1 MKKVKRTLAMVLAL
15 CMLLTVLTGCD
26 EDPNDE
32 DKLSV
37 VLTGTFSTMDPAM
50 AETVAERTVVLHLF
64 DNLLRWDGTQ
74 AVPAAAQSW
83 QRTDNEDG
91 TVTYSFHLRADG
103 KWSDG
108 KAVTAAD
115 FVYAWQRLVS
125 PDTDSPNAAILSMVA
140 GYEDAHAGDM
150 DALQVAADD
159 DSTFTV
165 TLSEPCAYFIDSVC
179 TAAATMP
186 VRQDAVESVTAL
198 PAEDDSDTDSEEDTD
213 EEPATVLP
221 DWSVSRTFF
230 MGNGPFYRTGDW
242 ADTSRLTL
250 QKQENYHDARRITHD
265 KLELVLQN
273 REQAQ
278 RSAGRVDVVIG
289 AAAEEGGYTDGGA
302 PTVGLLLINQMATSM
317 ERDGLRHALTEAID
331 RNAIQDELGVGYVP
345 AEGLVPAGIRTG
357 SGDDFRAVNGA
368 LIDNDP
374 DTYTQRTNNAVA
386 LLREAGYVNSDTLS
400 ALGTVTLLYDNTT
413 HMAPIARLLQQQW
426 RDTLN
431 INVTL
436 QGKSTEEYQQSLL
449 NGEFTLALTELTALY
464 NDAAAYLEPWR
475 SGDSRNYALL
485 YANAYDILMRV
496 AAASSSDEARDA
508 YLKDA
513 EQLLLDGHNVIP
525 LYAEEQAYQFRDGV
539 TGAVK
544 DGLGSWYF
552 GGVQNKVQ
560 Q

>member
-1 MKKVKRTLAMVLAL
+1 MKKVKRTLAMVLAV
-15 CMLLTVLTGCD
+15 CMLVTLLTGCD

-37 VLTGTFSTMDPAM
+37 VLTGTFATMDPAM

-103 KWSDG
+103 QWSDG
-108 KAVTAAD
+108 KTVTAAD

-125 PDTDSPNAAILSMVA
+125 PDTASPNAAILSMVA
-140 GYEDAHAGDM
+140 GYEDAHAGDSE
-150 DALQVAADD
+150 ALQVAAEGN
-159 DSTFTV
+159 STFTV
-165 TLSEPCAYFIDSVC
+165 TLSEPCSYFINSVC

-198 PAEDDSDTDSEEDTD
+198 PAEDGDDAEDDGED
-213 EEPATVLP
+213 ESAMVLP

-230 MGNGPFYRTGDW
+230 VGNGPFYRTGDW

-250 QKQENYHDARRITHD
+250 QKQESHHDARRVTHD

-302 PTVGLLLINQMATSM
+302 PTVGLLLINQMATNM
-317 ERDGLRHALTEAID
+317 ERDGLRHALEEAID
-331 RNAIQDELGVGYVP
+331 RNALQQELGVGYVP
-345 AEGLVPAGIRTG
+345 AAGLVPAGIRTG
-357 SGDDFRAVNGA
+357 SGDDFRAANGA

-374 DTYTQRTNNAVA
+374 DTYTQRTGDAVA
-386 LLREAGYVNSDTLS
+386 LLREVGYVNSDTLS

-426 RDTLN
+426 RDTLGIN
-431 INVTL
+431 ITL
-436 QGKSTEEYQQSLL
+436 QGKGTEEYQQSLL
-449 NGEFTLALTELTALY
+449 NGEFTMALTELTALY
-464 NDAAAYLEPWR
+464 SDAAAYLEPWR

-485 YANAYDILMRV
+485 YSNAYDILMRV

-525 LYAEEQAYQFRDGV
+525 LFGEEQPYQFREGV

-544 DGLGSWYF
+544 DGLGAWYF
-552 GGVQNKVQ
+552 GSVQNMIQ

>member
-1 MKKVKRTLAMVLAL
+1 MKKVKRTLAMVLAV
-15 CMLLTVLTGCD
+15 CMLVTLLTGCD

-37 VLTGTFSTMDPAM
+37 VLTGTFATMDPAM

-103 KWSDG
+103 QWSDG
-108 KAVTAAD
+108 KTVTAAD

-125 PDTDSPNAAILSMVA
+125 PDTASPNAAILSMVA
-140 GYEDAHAGDM
+140 GYEDAHAGDSE
-150 DALQVAADD
+150 ALQVAAEGN
-159 DSTFTV
+159 STFTV
-165 TLSEPCAYFIDSVC
+165 TLSEPCSYFINSVC

-198 PAEDDSDTDSEEDTD
+198 PAEDGDDAEDDGED
-213 EEPATVLP
+213 ESAMVLP

-230 MGNGPFYRTGDW
+230 VGNGPFYRTGDW

-250 QKQENYHDARRITHD
+250 QKQESHHDARRVTHD

-289 AAAEEGGYTDGGA
+289 AAAEEGGYADGGA
-302 PTVGLLLINQMATSM
+302 PTVGLLLINQMATNM
-317 ERDGLRHALTEAID
+317 ERDGLRHALEEAID
-331 RNAIQDELGVGYVP
+331 RNALQQELGVGYVP
-345 AEGLVPAGIRTG
+345 AAGLVPAGIRTG
-357 SGDDFRAVNGA
+357 SGDDFRAANGA

-374 DTYTQRTNNAVA
+374 DTYTQRTGDAVA

-426 RDTLN
+426 RDTLGIN
-431 INVTL
+431 ITL
-436 QGKSTEEYQQSLL
+436 QGKGTEEYQQSLL
-449 NGEFTLALTELTALY
+449 NGEFTMALTELTALY
-464 NDAAAYLEPWR
+464 SDAAAYLEPWR

-485 YANAYDILMRV
+485 YSNAYDILMRV

-525 LYAEEQAYQFRDGV
+525 LFGEEQPYQFREGV

-544 DGLGSWYF
+544 DGLGAWYF
-552 GGVQNKVQ
+552 GSVQNMIQ

>member
-1 MKKVKRTLAMVLAL
+1 MKKVKRTLAMVLAV
-15 CMLLTVLTGCD
+15 CMLVTLLTGCD

-37 VLTGTFSTMDPAM
+37 VLTGTFATMDPAM

-103 KWSDG
+103 QWSDG
-108 KAVTAAD
+108 KTVTAAD

-125 PDTDSPNAAILSMVA
+125 PDTASPNAAILSMVA
-140 GYEDAHAGDM
+140 GYEDAHAGDSE
-150 DALQVAADD
+150 ALQVAAEGN
-159 DSTFTV
+159 STFTV
-165 TLSEPCAYFIDSVC
+165 TLSEPCSYFINSVC

-198 PAEDDSDTDSEEDTD
+198 PAEDGDDAEDDGED
-213 EEPATVLP
+213 ESAMVLP

-230 MGNGPFYRTGDW
+230 VGNGPFYRTGDW

-250 QKQENYHDARRITHD
+250 QKQESHHDARRVTHD

-302 PTVGLLLINQMATSM
+302 PTVGLLLINQMATNM
-317 ERDGLRHALTEAID
+317 ERDGLRHALEEAID
-331 RNAIQDELGVGYVP
+331 RNALQQELGVGYVP
-345 AEGLVPAGIRTG
+345 AAGLVPAGIRTG
-357 SGDDFRAVNGA
+357 SGDDFRAANGA

-374 DTYTQRTNNAVA
+374 DTYTQRTGDAVA
-386 LLREAGYVNSDTLS
+386 LLREVGYVNSDTLS

-426 RDTLN
+426 RDTLG

-436 QGKSTEEYQQSLL
+436 QGKGTEEYQQSLL
-449 NGEFTLALTELTALY
+449 NGEFTMALTELTALCS
-464 NDAAAYLEPWR
+464 DAAAYLEPWR

-485 YANAYDILMRV
+485 YSNAYDILMRV

-525 LYAEEQAYQFRDGV
+525 LFGEEQPYQFREGV

-544 DGLGSWYF
+544 DGLGAWYF
-552 GGVQNKVQ
+552 GSVQNMIQ

>member
-32 DKLSV
+32 DKLSI
-37 VLTGTFSTMDPAM
+37 VLTGTFATVDPAM

-64 DNLLRWDGTQ
+64 DNLLRWDGAE

-91 TVTYSFHLRADG
+91 TVTYSFHLRADS

-108 KAVTAAD
+108 KTVTAAD

-125 PDTDSPNAAILSMVA
+125 PDTGSPNAAILSMVA
-140 GYEDAHAGDM
+140 GYEDAHAGDIE
-150 DALQVAADD
+150 ALQVFADGN
-159 DSTFTV
+159 STFTV
-165 TLSEPCAYFIDSVC
+165 TLTEPCAYFITSVC

-186 VRQDAVESVTAL
+186 VRQDAVENVTAI
-198 PAEDDSDTDSEEDTD
+198 PAENENGENSD
-213 EEPATVLP
+213 EEPVMVLP

-230 MGNGPFYRTGDW
+230 VGNGPFYRTGDW

-250 QKQENYHDARRITHD
+250 QKQEGYYDARRITHD

-289 AAAEEGGYTDGGA
+289 AAAEGSGYADGGA
-302 PTVGLLLINQMATSM
+302 PAVGLLLINQMATNM
-317 ERDGLRHALTEAID
+317 ERDGLRHALAEVID
-331 RNAIQDELGVGYVP
+331 RNAIQAELGVGYVP
-345 AEGLVPAGIRTG
+345 TEGLVPAGIRTG

-426 RDTLN
+426 RDTLG

-436 QGKSTEEYQQSLL
+436 QGKSSEEYRQSLL
-449 NGEFTLALTELTALY
+449 GGEFTMALTELTALC

-525 LYAEEQAYQFRDGV
+525 LYGEEQPYQFRDGV

-544 DGLGSWYF
+544 DGLGAWYF
-552 GGVQNKVQ
+552 GSVQNKVQ
-560 Q
+560 E

>member
-1 MKKVKRTLAMVLAL
+1 MKKVKRTLAMVLAV
-15 CMLLTVLTGCD
+15 CMLVTLLTGCD

-37 VLTGTFSTMDPAM
+37 VLTGMFATMDPAM

-91 TVTYSFHLRADG
+91 TVTYTFHLRADG
-103 KWSDG
+103 QWSDG

-125 PDTDSPNAAILSMVA
+125 PDTASPNAAILSMVA
-140 GYEDAHAGDM
+140 GYEDAHAGDSE
-150 DALQVAADD
+150 ALQVAAEGN
-159 DSTFTV
+159 STFTV
-165 TLSEPCAYFIDSVC
+165 TLNEPCAYFINSVC

-198 PAEDDSDTDSEEDTD
+198 PAEDENEGTE
-213 EEPATVLP
+213 EEPVTVLP

-230 MGNGPFYRTGDW
+230 VGNGPFYRTGDW

-250 QKQENYHDARRITHD
+250 QKQESHHDARRVTHD

-289 AAAEEGGYTDGGA
+289 AAAEEGGYADGGA
-302 PTVGLLLINQMATSM
+302 PTVGLLLINQMATNM
-317 ERDGLRHALTEAID
+317 ERDGLRHALEEAID
-331 RNAIQDELGVGYVP
+331 RNALQQELGVGYVP
-345 AEGLVPAGIRTG
+345 AAGLVPAGIRTG
-357 SGDDFRAVNGA
+357 SGDDFRAANGA

-374 DTYTQRTNNAVA
+374 DTYTQRTGDAVA

-426 RDTLN
+426 RDTLG

-436 QGKSTEEYQQSLL
+436 QGKGTEEYQQSLL
-449 NGEFTLALTELTALY
+449 NGEFTMALTELTALCS
-464 NDAAAYLEPWR
+464 DAAAYLEPWR

-485 YANAYDILMRV
+485 YSNAYDILMRV

-525 LYAEEQAYQFRDGV
+525 LFGEEQPYQFREGV

-544 DGLGSWYF
+544 DGLGAWYF
-552 GGVQNKVQ
+552 GSVQNMIQ

>member
-1 MKKVKRTLAMVLAL
+1 MKKVKRTLAMVLAV
-15 CMLLTVLTGCD
+15 CMLVTLLTGCD

-37 VLTGTFSTMDPAM
+37 VLTGTFATMDPAM

-83 QRTDNEDG
+83 QRSDNEDG

-103 KWSDG
+103 QWSDG
-108 KAVTAAD
+108 KTVTAAD

-125 PDTDSPNAAILSMVA
+125 PDTASPNAAILSMVA
-140 GYEDAHAGDM
+140 GYEDAHAGDSE
-150 DALQVAADD
+150 ALQVAAEGN
-159 DSTFTV
+159 STFTV
-165 TLSEPCAYFIDSVC
+165 TLSEPCSYFINSVC

-198 PAEDDSDTDSEEDTD
+198 PAEDGDDAEDDGED
-213 EEPATVLP
+213 ESAMVLP

-230 MGNGPFYRTGDW
+230 VGNGPFYRTGDW

-250 QKQENYHDARRITHD
+250 QKQESHHDARRVTHD

-302 PTVGLLLINQMATSM
+302 PTVGLLLINQMATNM
-317 ERDGLRHALTEAID
+317 ERDGLRHALEEAID
-331 RNAIQDELGVGYVP
+331 RNALQQELGVGYVP
-345 AEGLVPAGIRTG
+345 AAGLVPAGIRTG
-357 SGDDFRAVNGA
+357 SGDDFRAANGA

-374 DTYTQRTNNAVA
+374 DTYTQRTGDAVA
-386 LLREAGYVNSDTLS
+386 LLREVGYVNSDTLS

-426 RDTLN
+426 RDTLG

-436 QGKSTEEYQQSLL
+436 QGKGTEEYQQSLL
-449 NGEFTLALTELTALY
+449 NGEFTMALTELTALCS
-464 NDAAAYLEPWR
+464 DAAAYLEPWR

-485 YANAYDILMRV
+485 YSNAYDILMRV

-525 LYAEEQAYQFRDGV
+525 LFGEEQPYQFREGV

-544 DGLGSWYF
+544 DGLGAWYF
-552 GGVQNKVQ
+552 GSVQNMIQ

>member
-1 MKKVKRTLAMVLAL
+1 MKKVKRTLAMVLAV
-15 CMLLTVLTGCD
+15 CMLVTLLTGCD

-37 VLTGTFSTMDPAM
+37 VLTGTFATMDPAM

-103 KWSDG
+103 QWSDG
-108 KAVTAAD
+108 KTVTAAD

-125 PDTDSPNAAILSMVA
+125 PDTASPNAAILSMVA
-140 GYEDAHAGDM
+140 GYEDAHAGDSE
-150 DALQVAADD
+150 ALQVAAEGN
-159 DSTFTV
+159 STFTV
-165 TLSEPCAYFIDSVC
+165 TLSEPCSYFINSVC

-198 PAEDDSDTDSEEDTD
+198 PAEDGDDAEDDGED
-213 EEPATVLP
+213 ESAMVLP

-230 MGNGPFYRTGDW
+230 VGNGPFYRTGDW

-250 QKQENYHDARRITHD
+250 QKQESHHDARRVTHD

-302 PTVGLLLINQMATSM
+302 PTVGLLLINQMATNM
-317 ERDGLRHALTEAID
+317 ERDGLRHALEEAID
-331 RNAIQDELGVGYVP
+331 RNALQQELGVGYVP
-345 AEGLVPAGIRTG
+345 AAGLVPAGIRTG
-357 SGDDFRAVNGA
+357 SGDDFRAANGA

-374 DTYTQRTNNAVA
+374 DTYTQRTGDAVA

-426 RDTLN
+426 RDTLG

-436 QGKSTEEYQQSLL
+436 QGKGTEEYQQSLL
-449 NGEFTLALTELTALY
+449 NGEFTMALTELTALCS
-464 NDAAAYLEPWR
+464 DAAAYLEPWR

-485 YANAYDILMRV
+485 YSNAYDILMRV

-525 LYAEEQAYQFRDGV
+525 LFGEEQPYQFREGV

-544 DGLGSWYF
+544 DGLGAWYF
-552 GGVQNKVQ
+552 GSVQNMIQ